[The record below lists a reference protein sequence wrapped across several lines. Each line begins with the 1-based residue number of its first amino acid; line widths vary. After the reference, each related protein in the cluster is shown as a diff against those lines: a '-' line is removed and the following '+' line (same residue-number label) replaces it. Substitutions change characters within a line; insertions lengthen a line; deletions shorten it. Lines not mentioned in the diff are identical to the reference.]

1 MPSGSA
7 STMPAGCRLIGETA
21 PQTMSEA
28 DLDASGAF
36 SRERVAAAASGANV
50 LLRVEQLIAPRS
62 DFDCAAAQPISD
74 CPQTLGAWYRVTL
87 RSYDCDDA
95 ARTTLA
101 TPPGS

>member
-1 MPSGSA
+1 
-7 STMPAGCRLIGETA
+7 
-21 PQTMSEA
+21 
-28 DLDASGAF
+28 
-36 SRERVAAAASGANV
+36 VAAAASGANV